1 VSAVEFG
8 TNFISTNK
16 ILIVGTIRNVQS
28 TIENEILKLNE
39 EFSKVLE
46 VQILVVESD
55 SNDGTIKILEKIK
68 QKLSNFN
75 YITLG
80 NIENQYPDR
89 ITRLRH
95 CRNVYVKEIRH
106 NSSYFD
112 CELVAVV
119 DLDGINTH
127 LNANQIFNSLNLNLK
142 WDGIF
147 ANQLGPYYDILALRH
162 PLWNPYNC
170 NKQIEF
176 LSQYMSWKRAKKISV
191 WDKMIRIPSDK
202 SPIPVISAFGG
213 LGIYKKWIFD
223 SHDYSVDGIEALEE
237 IDHVTLH
244 RKAKAQ
250 NADFYIV
257 PSLINSHWNNHNLG
271 SVNIVRYFRYILY
284 KRRMPLTQAFF
295 RNLKNKIT
303 LN

>member
-1 VSAVEFG
+1 M
-8 TNFISTNK
+8 
-16 ILIVGTIRNVQS
+16 
-28 TIENEILKLNE
+28 
-39 EFSKVLE
+39 
-46 VQILVVESD
+46 VESD
-55 SNDGTIKILEKIK
+55 SNDGTIVILEKLK

-95 CRNVYVKEIRH
+95 CRNAYVKEIRI
-106 NSSYFD
+106 NSSYSD
-112 CELVAVV
+112 CNLVAVADV
-119 DLDGINTH
+119 DGINTH
-127 LNANQIFNSLNLNLK
+127 LTSNNILTALSINLK
-142 WDGIF
+142 WDAIF

-162 PLWNPYNC
+162 PIWNPYNC
-170 NKQIEF
+170 HKQIQF
-176 LSQYMSWKRAKKISV
+176 LSQYMPRKQAKKIAV
-191 WDKMIRIPSDK
+191 WDKMIRIHIDE

-213 LGIYKKWIFD
+213 LGIYRKWIFE
-223 SHDYSVDGIEALEE
+223 SHDYSVDGTEALEE

-250 NADFYIV
+250 KADFYIV

-271 SVNIVRYFRYILY
+271 SVNIVRYFRYLLY
-284 KRRMPLTQAFF
+284 KRHMPLTQKFF

-303 LN
+303 SN